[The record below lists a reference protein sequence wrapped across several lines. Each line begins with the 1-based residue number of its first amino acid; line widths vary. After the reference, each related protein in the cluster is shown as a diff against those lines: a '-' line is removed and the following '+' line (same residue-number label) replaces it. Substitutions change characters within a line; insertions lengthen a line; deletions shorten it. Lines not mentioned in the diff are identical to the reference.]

1 MTYPDQSTNYATRH
15 VNSDIFENFNLEDW
29 GLENSSLDYL
39 SEVLRKHAINL
50 IEQSNPKGL
59 ARKYA
64 LAFVTDVDYRKIA
77 FHMLKDNQ
85 KQVYEISVK
94 NGVSTLFKS
103 KSQFVDDVLD
113 EFCIDAGYESHEDY
127 MNQMELTDSPF
138 NIKELT

>member
-1 MTYPDQSTNYATRH
+1 MTYPDQWTNYATRH

-39 SEVLRKHAINL
+39 SAVLRKHAINL

-77 FHMLKDNQ
+77 FHMLK
-85 KQVYEISVK
+85 E
-94 NGVSTLFKS
+94 
-103 KSQFVDDVLD
+103 
-113 EFCIDAGYESHEDY
+113 
-127 MNQMELTDSPF
+127 
-138 NIKELT
+138 KENLSCN